1 MTNLEHERF
10 TQIESDDFMSDP
22 LGLDSNTNTESSNL
36 NNENLKFTS
45 SYKIIILGEQSV
57 GKTSILSRFI
67 DNKFEKQY
75 QCTLSLEN
83 KNKNLRLDENNIAQL
98 QIWDTAGEERFR
110 TITRQFYHDS
120 HGALIV
126 YCIDD
131 RSSFDKI
138 NSWIIDLKNNA
149 PEDCVIMI
157 VGNKSDLNYNRKV
170 ESEEAKN
177 FAEKNSCLFNEVS
190 AKNGS
195 NIAMVFEQLAF
206 KIFNVQKEREKL
218 GEKVMR
224 KNERKGKKLEDIDPD
239 IHNDNKKNKCCL
251 GK

>member
-1 MTNLEHERF
+1 MTEVEHDLF
-10 TQIESDDFMSDP
+10 TQIESHDFMSDP
-22 LGLDSNTNTESSNL
+22 LRLNSETKADSSNQNNDNL
-36 NNENLKFTS
+36 NFTS
-45 SYKIIILGEQSV
+45 SYKIIILGEQNI
-57 GKTSILSRFI
+57 GKTSILSHFI
-67 DNKFEKQY
+67 DNKFEK

-157 VGNKSDLNYNRKV
+157 VGNKSDLNYNI

-177 FAEKNSCLFNEVS
+177 FAEKN
-190 AKNGS
+190 
-195 NIAMVFEQLAF
+195 
-206 KIFNVQKEREKL
+206 
-218 GEKVMR
+218 
-224 KNERKGKKLEDIDPD
+224 
-239 IHNDNKKNKCCL
+239 
-251 GK
+251 